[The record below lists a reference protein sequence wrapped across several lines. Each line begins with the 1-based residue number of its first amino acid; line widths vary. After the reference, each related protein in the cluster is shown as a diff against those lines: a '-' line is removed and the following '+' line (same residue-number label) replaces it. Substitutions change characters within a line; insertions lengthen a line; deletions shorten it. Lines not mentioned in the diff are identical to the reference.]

1 MTLPARGACALVC
14 LWLAGCAAIGS
25 REAILEGVD
34 PARVELES
42 TPFFPQS
49 DYQCGPAALATV
61 LAADGVD
68 VTADQLVS
76 EVYLPGRRGSLQVE
90 LIAATRALM
99 AAFGPAMLPAIAAVP
114 PADIVA
120 APITIKVATAQATSP
135 CTLRAL
141 SFVTGA

>member
-1 MTLPARGACALVC
+1 MRFYLHTGQPVARHRPPQRIYVLTLRTWPYVAPLVFSSGACALVC

-76 EVYLPGRRGSLQVE
+76 EVYLPGRRGSLQVA
-90 LIAATRALM
+90 LIAATRAR
-99 AAFGPAMLPAIAAVP
+99 GRLPYTLP
-114 PADIVA
+114 PQGD
-120 APITIKVATAQATSP
+120 
-135 CTLRAL
+135 TL
-141 SFVTGA
+141 